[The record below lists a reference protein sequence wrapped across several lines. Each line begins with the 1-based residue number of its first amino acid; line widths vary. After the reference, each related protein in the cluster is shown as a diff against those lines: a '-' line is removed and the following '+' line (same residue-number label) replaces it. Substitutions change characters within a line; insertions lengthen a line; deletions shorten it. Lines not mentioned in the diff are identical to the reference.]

1 MRRELPMML
10 IRTIVGLV
18 FLIEGTLKFLRPEEL
33 GEGRF
38 AAIGLPFPHLLA
50 PLVGG
55 IEIAGGAAILFNFW
69 AGDAALL
76 LLAVIVTALVT
87 TKLPILLGRPI
98 SPFTLAKA
106 PHYGL
111 LGFLH
116 EARTDLCM
124 IFGTVAVLIDSGLR
138 VGRTRHWYQPSK
150 RP

>member
-18 FLIEGTLKFLRPEEL
+18 FLFEGTLKFLRPEEL

-38 AAIGLPFPHLLA
+38 AAIGLPFPHVLA
-50 PLVGG
+50 SLVGG

-76 LLAVIVTALVT
+76 LLAVIVTALFT
-87 TKLPILLGRPI
+87 TKFPILLGRPWG
-98 SPFTLAKA
+98 PFALMKL
-106 PHYGL
+106 PQYGL
-111 LGFLH
+111 LSFLH

-124 IFGTVAVLIDSGLR
+124 IFGSLAVLIDSGLR
-138 VGRTRHWYQPSK
+138 MGRRRPWYQS
-150 RP
+150 REL

>member
-76 LLAVIVTALVT
+76 LLAVIVTALFT
-87 TKLPILLGRPI
+87 TKFPILLGRPWG
-98 SPFTLAKA
+98 PFALMKV

-111 LGFLH
+111 MSFLH

-124 IFGTVAVLIDSGLR
+124 IFGALAGLIDSGLR
-138 VGRTRHWYQPSK
+138 VGRRRPWYQS
-150 RP
+150 REL